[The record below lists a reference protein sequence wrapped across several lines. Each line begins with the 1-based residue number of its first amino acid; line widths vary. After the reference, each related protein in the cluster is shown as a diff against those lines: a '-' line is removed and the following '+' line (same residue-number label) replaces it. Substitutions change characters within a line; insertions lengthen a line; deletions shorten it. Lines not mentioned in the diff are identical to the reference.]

1 MNVTQEPQRPEDVT
15 SSVPPRLAYSVDEVG
30 QLLGGLARQSIY
42 KLLNAGDLRSFRV
55 NGRRLVAHD
64 DLAAYI
70 NHQRAES

>member
-1 MNVTQEPQRPEDVT
+1 MNVTREPQRPTDVT
-15 SSVPPRLAYSVDEVG
+15 PSIPPRLAYSVDEVG

-55 NGRRLVAHD
+55 NGRRLIAHE

-70 NHQRAES
+70 DRQRESD